1 VQSIGDHAI
10 RRFENQVSEQYY
22 EQDILEKCGVATPTP
37 SSASTSRSGS
47 NSVSGASNSPA
58 PAPRHSAAATSG
70 GGALPVSPRSAV
82 DEQHQLPKLPSLKVL
97 NSEADALR
105 ERSSI
110 HEEYMKAILEHLS
123 PMLRVLHVFRV
134 MNQVPELAAFYN
146 ANRLVGSLPSCFM
159 MYVWLTNR
167 RCAASTAAPVVP
179 ARGHCDCD
187 ARQVRRAA

>member
-1 VQSIGDHAI
+1 MQSIGEHAI

-37 SSASTSRSGS
+37 VSAPTTRSGS
-47 NSVSGASNSPA
+47 NSVSSASNSSA
-58 PAPRHSAAATSG
+58 PTPRHSTAVPPS
-70 GGALPVSPRSAV
+70 GGALPVSPRPAG

-110 HEEYMKAILEHLS
+110 HEEYMKAALEHLS

-146 ANRLVGSLPSCFM
+146 ANRLVG
-159 MYVWLTNR
+159 T
-167 RCAASTAAPVVP
+167 APVLL
-179 ARGHCDCD
+179 HD
-187 ARQVRRAA
+187 VRRANELLMHSLNCSCSHSCAGTSRR